1 MASRRHTRR
10 FSMAMA
16 ALLLASGLAGL
27 GAGTAA
33 VAAAAGCQAWTGTQ
47 PPSPG
52 SSSNLLQGV
61 TVLSPCDAWAVGSAI
76 GAGGVSQTL
85 IEHWNGTAWTVAP
98 SPDPGTIVNSLIGV
112 RAVSARD
119 VWAVGY
125 YSSGADNT
133 TMILHWDGVSWK
145 QVQSPSPGSISRL
158 YAVRVVSAR
167 DAWAVGFHSTSGSA
181 GHRTLILR
189 WNGSTWRQVASPSPV
204 SSGTEAE
211 LYSVATFS
219 GSDAWATGQV
229 FADTGTRST
238 TLILHWNGRRWTAVH
253 SPSPAHSNEL
263 FGVGVSSRTNAWA
276 VGISRGSASGSPSQ
290 TLVLHWNGRRWT
302 RVASPNPASTGNDN
316 ELDAVTV
323 TGARSA
329 WAVGSI
335 VSGAGQRT
343 LVLRW
348 NGARWARVVSPNPG
362 ASSSM
367 FGVSASSDGNVWAVG
382 TFRSVGPSQAL
393 AVHCC

>member
-1 MASRRHTRR
+1 MGPRWRTGR
-10 FSMAMA
+10 FSMALA
-16 ALLLASGLAGL
+16 ALVLAGGLAGL
-27 GAGTAA
+27 GAGT
-33 VAAAAGCQAWTGTQ
+33 AAAAGCQAWTGTQ

-52 SSSNLLQGV
+52 DNSNHLQGV
-61 TVLSPCDAWAVGSAI
+61 TVLSPCDAWAVGSATNSD
-76 GAGGVSQTL
+76 GVAHTL
-85 IEHWNGTAWTVAP
+85 IEHWNGSAWTVAP

-119 VWAVGY
+119 IWAVGY
-125 YSSGADNT
+125 YSSGADKT
-133 TMILHWDGVSWK
+133 TLILHWDGASWT
-145 QVQSPSPGSISRL
+145 QVPSPSPGSVSRL

-167 DAWAVGFHSTSGSA
+167 DAWAVGFHSTSA

-189 WNGSTWRQVASPSPV
+189 WNGSTWQQVASPSPV
-204 SSGTEAE
+204 GPGSEAE
-211 LYSVATFS
+211 LYSVATAS
-219 GSDAWATGQV
+219 GRDAWATGQV
-229 FADTGTRST
+229 FTGSTRST

-253 SPSPAHSNEL
+253 SPSPAHINEL
-263 FGVGVSSRTNAWA
+263 FGVGASSRTNAWA
-276 VGISRGSASGSPSQ
+276 VGISRNSSSGSPSQ

-329 WAVGSI
+329 WTVGSI
-335 VSGAGQRT
+335 VSGGVSRT

-348 NGARWARVVSPNPG
+348 NGSRWARVMSPNPG
-362 ASSSM
+362 ASSSLI
-367 FGVSASSDGNVWAVG
+367 GVSASSDGNVWAVG